1 MKMILEILQYIET
14 DYFWKE
20 QMQFLAVTVDYA
32 IKGLHDG
39 AGIGF
44 IG

>member
-1 MKMILEILQYIET
+1 MKTMVEIFQYIET

-20 QMQFLAVTVDYA
+20 QMQFLAVLVDYA
-32 IKGLHDG
+32 IKGIQNG
-39 AGIGF
+39 WVGF

>member
-1 MKMILEILQYIET
+1 MKTMVEIFQYIET

-20 QMQFLAVTVDYA
+20 QMQFLAVLVDYA
-32 IKGLHDG
+32 IKGIRNG
-39 AGIGF
+39 WVGF

>member
-32 IKGLHDG
+32 IKGLQDG

>member
-1 MKMILEILQYIET
+1 MKNILEILHYIET

-20 QMQFLAVTVDYA
+20 QIQLFAIATDYA
-32 IKGLHDG
+32 IKGIQNG
-39 AGIGF
+39 GFGF

>member
-1 MKMILEILQYIET
+1 MKTILEILQYIET

-20 QMQFLAVTVDYA
+20 QMQFLAVIMDFA
-32 IKGLHDG
+32 IKGLQNG
-39 AGIGF
+39 AAIGF

>member
-1 MKMILEILQYIET
+1 MKTMVEIFQYIET

-20 QMQFLAVTVDYA
+20 QMQFLAVLVDYA
-32 IKGLHDG
+32 IKGMKHG
-39 AGIGF
+39 GFGI